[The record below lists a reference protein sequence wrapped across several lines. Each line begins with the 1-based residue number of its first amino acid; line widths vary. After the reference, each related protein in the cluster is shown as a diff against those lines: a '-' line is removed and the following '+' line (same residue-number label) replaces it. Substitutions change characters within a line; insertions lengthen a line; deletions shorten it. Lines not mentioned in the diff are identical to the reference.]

1 MKLSHA
7 RLIIIATFV
16 MMVLSACSGTQ
27 LTSKSVEQDKSV
39 KPVSDILVIYVGSDE
54 NTRKYFE
61 NKFVAQ
67 FKSMG
72 VDAVSSTEAISMP
85 SNLQIEE
92 DAIRRAVVHYESD
105 AVLITHLTD
114 LDRKEV
120 HNRVNPAEFGFI
132 GYYGR
137 LYAYHHDPGY
147 VGTSTT
153 VHLESNLYRVET
165 EKLMWSGET
174 KTWNKETKGEIIEGV
189 IKAVVA
195 DLKKNELIAPK

>member
-1 MKLSHA
+1 MRSTTI
-7 RLIIIATFV
+7 RSVFIAAISV
-16 MMVLSACSGTQ
+16 AVIYACSGTT
-27 LTSKSVEQDKSV
+27 LTSKPIDETRLA

-54 NTRKYFE
+54 NTRKFFE

-67 FKSMG
+67 FKSVR
-72 VDAVSSTEAISMP
+72 VDAVSSNEAISMP
-85 SNLQIEE
+85 SNLKIEE
-92 DAIRRAVVHYESD
+92 DAIIRAVDHYESD

-120 HNRVNPAEFGFI
+120 HNRVNPAEFGFA

-137 LYAYHHDPGY
+137 LYAYHHDSGY

-153 VHLESNLYRVET
+153 VHLESNLYSVET
-165 EKLMWSGET
+165 EKLIWSGET

-195 DLKKNELIAPK
+195 DLIKNKLIAPK